1 MDVLNI
7 FEKWKHGTLCNDPI
21 YVVKKGVDQSFNYRH
36 EQSLLNRT
44 HRLNTPPEVSLTNQ
58 IIFQIF
64 LAASSNPFGAAKAVD
79 TSAKEKEIEQKLKE
93 TTISDNPKHKKEFVK
108 KVSDRF
114 YSSFI
119 EIQSKLQLRDPEL
132 KDTLPEKMK
141 WPFVS

>member
-1 MDVLNI
+1 M
-7 FEKWKHGTLCNDPI
+7 
-21 YVVKKGVDQSFNYRH
+21 KKGVDQSFNYRH

-44 HRLNTPPEVSLTNQ
+44 HRLNNRPEVSLTNQ

-108 KVSDRF
+108 KVSYRF

-119 EIQSKLQLRDPEL
+119 EIILFLTLIQCVYSLR
-132 KDTLPEKMK
+132 
-141 WPFVS
+141 SN

>member
-1 MDVLNI
+1 M
-7 FEKWKHGTLCNDPI
+7 
-21 YVVKKGVDQSFNYRH
+21 KKGVDQSFNYRH
-36 EQSLLNRT
+36 ERSLLNRI
-44 HRLNTPPEVSLTNQ
+44 HRLNNRQEVSLTNQ

-119 EIQSKLQLRDPEL
+119 EIILFLTLIQCAYLKSSITSKQTKFCKRFRSLSLSLNFYE
-132 KDTLPEKMK
+132 TY
-141 WPFVS
+141 